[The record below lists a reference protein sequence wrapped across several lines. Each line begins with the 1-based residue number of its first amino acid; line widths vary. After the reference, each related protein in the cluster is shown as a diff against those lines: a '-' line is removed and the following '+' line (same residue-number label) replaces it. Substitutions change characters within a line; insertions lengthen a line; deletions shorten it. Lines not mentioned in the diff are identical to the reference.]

1 MEVDLLHDAGLR
13 DVLHRLVRAHG
24 VDVGRVGG
32 LGEVGE
38 VAGLHNYLINPVACN
53 LHEIISTILPVWEC
67 LKCVNCLNCVREALE
82 KNILFLTF
90 VKIHFTLNFDEK
102 PLYKKCF

>member
-1 MEVDLLHDAGLR
+1 MEVDLLHDAGLC

-53 LHEIISTILPVWEC
+53 LHEINSTILPVWEC
-67 LKCVNCLNCVREALE
+67 VLYIVCVKNTITKYTFSMTFSMFALLLAE
-82 KNILFLTF
+82 
-90 VKIHFTLNFDEK
+90 
-102 PLYKKCF
+102 